1 MYPYIGILD
10 VERYTEIFT
19 GSYPTKEEASKA
31 EKSYLSN
38 AMQHWRF
45 YYGYQK
51 GKWEKTKVE
60 FYRDTE
66 KRFMS
71 DKITI
76 TEYDVFAN
84 RQNKGVYLLFI
95 ANGAGT
101 DS

>member
-45 YYGYQK
+45 
-51 GKWEKTKVE
+51 
-60 FYRDTE
+60 
-66 KRFMS
+66 
-71 DKITI
+71 
-76 TEYDVFAN
+76 
-84 RQNKGVYLLFI
+84 
-95 ANGAGT
+95 
-101 DS
+101 